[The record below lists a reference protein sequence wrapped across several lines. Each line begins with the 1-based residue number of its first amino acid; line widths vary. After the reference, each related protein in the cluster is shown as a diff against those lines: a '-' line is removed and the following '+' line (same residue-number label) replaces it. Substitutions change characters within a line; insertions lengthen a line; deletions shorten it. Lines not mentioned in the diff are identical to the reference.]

1 MRYWAELDENN
12 IVQRVILGDENT
24 EADWFAERLGGQWI
38 EAFEDGGVRK
48 NFPSPGWLYDS
59 DFDAFIDQ
67 KDFPSWTL
75 NEETF
80 LWEAPTDYPSD
91 GKAYFWNEEEL
102 NWTEIA
108 E

>member
-24 EADWFAERLGGQWI
+24 EAGWFAERLGGQWV
-38 EAFEDGGVRK
+38 EAFEDGSRRTHY
-48 NFPSPGWLYDS
+48 PSGGYIYDAER
-59 DFDAFIDQ
+59 DAFIPP

-91 GKAYFWNEEEL
+91 GKYYVWNEDEL
-102 NWTEIA
+102 NWTEVV